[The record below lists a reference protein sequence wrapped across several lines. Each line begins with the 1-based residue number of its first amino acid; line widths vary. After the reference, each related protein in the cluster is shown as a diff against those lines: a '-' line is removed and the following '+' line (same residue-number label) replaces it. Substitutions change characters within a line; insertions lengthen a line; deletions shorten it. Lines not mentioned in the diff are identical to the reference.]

1 MKQNSKIATA
11 LLTNLAPKVF
21 SLMAAVFI
29 VLTIHF
35 VNVNDRTVTL
45 PLEVTLPE
53 GFRAVSL
60 VPSTVD
66 VTITGEDKVIYL
78 VDPAQIK
85 AYADF
90 SGVTASGITRTP
102 VHLVY
107 QENIFQADGL
117 TVTPTPSSVRILFEA
132 Y

>member
-1 MKQNSKIATA
+1 MS
-11 LLTNLAPKVF
+11 NLAPKVF
-21 SLMAAVFI
+21 SLLAAVFI
-29 VLTIHF
+29 VLTLHF

-45 PLEVTLPE
+45 PLDVYLPE
-53 GFRAVSL
+53 GYKAVSL

-78 VDPAQIK
+78 VDPAQIR
-85 AYADF
+85 AYVDF
-90 SGVTASGITRTP
+90 SEVDAEGIAKMP
-102 VHLVY
+102 VRLIY

-117 TVTPTPSSVRILFEA
+117 TVAPTPSSVRILFEA